1 MIYIVAFLL
10 LAGVTMLGLAP
21 GNVIDRLSD
30 MGLALIV
37 SSIVLYAS
45 HVRDERQETNR
56 RVFNICAVIAGIIFL
71 VILIIRAYL
80 GGVSMGIEYWGLVVS
95 VLGIIATSILA
106 ILIYKWTRGRTEET
120 MELMGHLI
128 VNSAGDPEAMRR
140 LLQDPERMKTER
152 GKVCRGSDGKYF
164 IAWKP

>member
-1 MIYIVAFLL
+1 
-10 LAGVTMLGLAP
+10 
-21 GNVIDRLSD
+21 
-30 MGLALIV
+30 
-37 SSIVLYAS
+37 
-45 HVRDERQETNR
+45 
-56 RVFNICAVIAGIIFL
+56 
-71 VILIIRAYL
+71 
-80 GGVSMGIEYWGLVVS
+80 MGIEYWGLVVS